1 MNLSLRTWITFF
13 LLAILMGLN
22 NVYSTLL
29 TGWGDGGSIVAVILC
44 LLLLPRIDASIR
56 NYNLGQTVASAGGSV
71 GFTVAILASI
81 YVWYSWQGVA
91 WEPDLFA
98 LAILVAAVALMGV
111 TVAVPMRR
119 YIIHW
124 FFPSAVACA
133 TILKTVTSTD
143 LVQRAR
149 ATRIMMIS
157 GLVSAA
163 ATLPTKIALT
173 PGAKALWSNLPLV
186 PSKGLSLSLDP
197 LMYGIGIVI
206 GPRIGLS
213 MLLGALLNTLWLIPW
228 LVGRETA
235 PAEIG
240 EYVRWSAVGLM
251 TLPAFASMIFAV
263 LFRTPQVMPPGFTDL
278 REQPGLTRQQALGI
292 VGIFAVATAVT
303 IYSMNAVFDVTWPWV
318 VGGILMG
325 APMVVALGKV
335 AAETNINPVRLLAI
349 VMLFVFSL
357 FGAHSPV
364 ALLAMGIC
372 GAAMAAIAVDL
383 FYDLRTGHLVQAS
396 PRHQIL
402 LQFLGVIPA
411 AFVCVYF
418 LHMLSGFG
426 IGEGEAFPAPGA
438 VIWATMADAF
448 SSGASSLSRGVI
460 IALVA
465 TSVVGILLALLEAIP
480 KTKPFTP
487 SAFAM
492 GIALLLPF
500 EMSAA
505 IALGGVLRWGV
516 TFVARKQGG
525 EEAEHKAVDDA
536 FQAGSA
542 IFAASALTGILA
554 VLLISLGLLYLPAP
568 G

>member
-1 MNLSLRTWITFF
+1 MTLSIRTWITF
-13 LLAILMGLN
+13 LVLAVLMGLN

-44 LLLLPRIDASIR
+44 LLLLPRIDANIR

-81 YVWYSWQGVA
+81 YVWKGMQGET
-91 WEPDLFA
+91 WEPDLFP
-98 LAILVAAVALMGV
+98 LAVLVAAVALMGV
-111 TVAVPMRR
+111 AVAVPMRR

-133 TILKTVTSTD
+133 TILKTVTSTN
-143 LVQRAR
+143 LVERAR
-149 ATRIMMIS
+149 ATRIMMFAGIA
-157 GLVSAA
+157 SAL
-163 ATLPTKIALT
+163 ATLPTKVAFKA
-173 PGAKALWSNLPLV
+173 GGSALWTNLPLV
-186 PSKGLSLSLDP
+186 KSKGIALSLDP

-213 MLLGALLNTLWLIPW
+213 MLLGALLSTLWFVPW
-228 LVGRETA
+228 LDAQGTEA
-235 PAEIG
+235 AEIG

-263 LFRTPQVMPPGFTDL
+263 AFRTPQVMPPGFTDL
-278 REQPGLTRQQALGI
+278 REQPGLTRNQAFFIGGVFL
-292 VGIFAVATAVT
+292 AATAVT
-303 IYSMNAVFDVTWPWV
+303 IYSMQSVFGVTWPWV

-349 VMLFVFSL
+349 VLLFVFSL
-357 FGAHSPV
+357 FGTHSPV

-383 FYDLRTGHLVQAS
+383 FYDLRTGHLVGAS
-396 PRHQIL
+396 PRHQVG
-402 LQFLGVIPA
+402 LQLLGVIPA

-448 SSGASSLSRGVI
+448 AGGASMLGRGVL
-460 IALVA
+460 IALGV
-465 TSVVGILLALLEAIP
+465 TSLLGILLALFEAIP

-505 IALGGVLRWGV
+505 IALGGVMRWAV
-516 TFVARKQGG
+516 TFAARRRGG

-542 IFAASALTGILA
+542 VFAASALTGILA
-554 VLLISLGLLYLPAP
+554 VLLITLGLLHLPS
-568 G
+568 